1 VRPLLLDTH
10 VALWSLADVERLGPR
25 ARASMTARAG
35 EVLVSVASVWEVA
48 IKQSI
53 GKLAAP
59 DDLWDQAE
67 SNGLRIVDITRA
79 DAEGVR
85 SLPPHHRDPFDRLLV
100 AQARRLGAELVTAD
114 PRLGLYDVDIIAA
127 GE

>member
-1 VRPLLLDTH
+1 
-10 VALWSLADVERLGPR
+10 
-25 ARASMTARAG
+25 M
-35 EVLVSVASVWEVA
+35 LVSVASVWEVA

-53 GKLAAP
+53 GKLDAP

-85 SLPPHHRDPFDRLLV
+85 DLPPHHRDLFDRLLI
-100 AQARRLGAELVTAD
+100 AQARRLGAELLTAD
-114 PRLGLYDVDIIAA
+114 PRLARYDVDVVAA